1 MLEKVRTLKEEMGIS
16 YKHMAEKAGIN
27 YSTFRKYVSGHSNL
41 NQENQEKLKEYLSQF
56 QRAQGQRNL
65 LRLYTDEEDFVVHET
80 ARLGAQEEWVSI
92 FLTLI
97 YIRVQKNDTHTAQRQ
112 A

>member
-56 QRAQGQRNL
+56 
-65 LRLYTDEEDFVVHET
+65 
-80 ARLGAQEEWVSI
+80 
-92 FLTLI
+92 
-97 YIRVQKNDTHTAQRQ
+97 
-112 A
+112 